1 MRKQHIL
8 IVALA
13 LLATACS
20 SSTGGRTTITNSTTS
35 LVVTTTSTTPP
46 TTSVMAPPLAASSIE
61 IWVPGVLVSQIRDTA
76 AAFEIDTGIGVDI
89 TAVEMDSLLDQLLA
103 DPASGP
109 DAFIGPHS
117 WLTVLTNAGIAEQ
130 LTVGSEVAA
139 GALDAVTLRGIR
151 FGAPLALD
159 TIVQFRNADSL
170 ATAPSTIESFIAGCP
185 DGENLGPCLLL
196 APDSVA
202 GHYPF
207 ITGPGGYIF
216 GADEF
221 KGWDAQDVGV
231 NSAEALAGGLIL
243 QEIVDGA
250 GILGNGNS
258 TVVDRFIAGDAP
270 LLWGDSTTLSALTA
284 AGTRFTVERLP
295 TIAEV
300 NTPTPIE
307 VIVGWVNA
315 FSPGKEASVIFVSDY
330 LAAPSSADSI
340 ALTLGLAPVNVGF
353 DTDPNLTPFIE
364 SARTGHPVP
373 TIFETEY
380 AWEQLAAAFDDIRSG
395 VGATEALGD
404 AAIAIRNAPG
414 PAIPAQDE
422 DG

>member
-13 LLATACS
+13 LLATSCS
-20 SSTGGRTTITNSTTS
+20 SSTGGPTTTSSTTS

-46 TTSVMAPPLAASSIE
+46 TTSVMAPPPAASSIE

-103 DPASGP
+103 DPAAGP

-117 WLTVLTNAGIAEQ
+117 WLTVLANAGIAEQ

-221 KGWDAQDVGV
+221 EGWDAQNVGV
-231 NSAEALAGGLIL
+231 DSAEALAGGLIL
-243 QEIVDGA
+243 QGIVDGA

-258 TVVDRFIAGDAP
+258 TVADRFAAGDAP
-270 LLWGDSTTLSALTA
+270 LLWGDSTTLTTLTA

-300 NTPTPIE
+300 NAPTPIE

-340 ALTLGLAPVNVGF
+340 AVTLGLAPVNVGF
-353 DTDPNLTPFIE
+353 DTDPNLVPFIE
-364 SARTGHPVP
+364 SARTGDPVP
-373 TIFETEY
+373 TIFQTEY
-380 AWEQLAAAFDDIRSG
+380 AWEQLAVAFSDIRDGDDAS
-395 VGATEALGD
+395 EALGG
-404 AAIAIRNAPG
+404 AAIAIRNAPR
-414 PAIPAQDE
+414 PAIPAEDE
-422 DG
+422 DA